1 MGGFVIHAAEGLTES
16 EELRAAELGPSAVR
30 SSVPYSDLIRE
41 AGLDPTQL
49 TDVTPAFLK
58 TVRTILR
65 SREEYRP
72 ALLETCGPDAHEEEQ
87 ETLEKL
93 QEGIQTGVLRRSLC
107 VAALAH

>member
-1 MGGFVIHAAEGLTES
+1 MIHAAEGLTES
-16 EELRAAELGPSAVR
+16 EELRAAELGPSAVL

-49 TDVTPAFLK
+49 TDVTAAFLK
-58 TVRTILR
+58 TVRTILS
-65 SREEYRP
+65 SREKYRP

-93 QEGIQTGVLRRSLC
+93 QEGIQTGVLRRSLF
-107 VAALAH
+107 VAALGH